1 MASGPSTASGIAS
14 ETVQFISDQTPIR
27 AFLARPS
34 SAAEPLPTL
43 IILHEW
49 WGLND
54 YTKELA
60 RRFAQVGYVVLAPD
74 LYSRQDHKVTTSP
87 QEAADLM
94 NNLSSQHVL
103 RDLNR
108 GIAYLKTQPCV
119 DPQRIGMIG
128 LSMGAVLAMTQASH
142 SSELRA
148 VVAFYGKVPPIES
161 SNYFTCPVMFH
172 HAGKDTWVTG
182 QEVERLTQGL
192 ERFGKSGVVH
202 IYPEA
207 DHAFFNDSRSEA
219 YRADDARLAWER
231 TLQFLVEHLRYGV
244 AG

>member
-1 MASGPSTASGIAS
+1 MVSGPSTTSGIAS

-34 SAAEPLPTL
+34 QAPEPLPTL
-43 IILHEW
+43 VILHEW

-60 RRFAQVGYVVLAPD
+60 RRFAQVGYVALAPD
-74 LYSRQDHKVTTSP
+74 LYSRQGHKVTTSP

-103 RDLNR
+103 RDLNC
-108 GIAYLKTQPCV
+108 GTAYLKTQPFV

-128 LSMGAVLAMTQASH
+128 LSMGAILALTQASH

-161 SNYFTCPVMFH
+161 INYFTCPIMFH
-172 HAGKDTWVTG
+172 HAGKDTWVTS
-182 QEVERLTQGL
+182 QEVERLKQGL
-192 ERFGKSGVVH
+192 EKFGKSGVVH
-202 IYPEA
+202 LYPEA
-207 DHAFFNDSRSEA
+207 DHAFFNESRPEV

-231 TLQFLVEHLRYGV
+231 TLQFLGEHLRYS
-244 AG
+244 AA